1 MTKKLPV
8 VLCSLLS
15 LLAGC
20 ARAEEKSAPL
30 SSAAPPAAA
39 PSPWERLSA
48 PYAYDAKQPLDA
60 KVVGQQDS
68 FVASTRRLT
77 MRGARGA
84 TVPVYILLPSIAS
97 ANSKVPGVVLLHGK
111 DGRAEDMLIG
121 AQFLA
126 TRGYASV
133 IPEYVG
139 HGTRRDPA
147 NPVQMFGGEPQVLR
161 DSIIESIQD
170 VRRALDLLV
179 AQPEV
184 DATRIGLMGYSLG
197 AIMGSITTAVE
208 PRIDTAVLI
217 VGGAD
222 WKTLLTQSQ
231 ERDAAKWRAGGEF
244 KESAIELLEG
254 IDPKNFAGHIAPRP
268 VLFINGTQDKI
279 IPRAAAEALFEAA
292 KEPKEQLWLEYG
304 HMLPPTV
311 VAVPLQEWLD
321 DKLKSA
327 SASDASPSD
336 APAQNAPAQNAPTL
350 GAGATVPTAMAS

>member
-1 MTKKLPV
+1 MTRRFPV
-8 VLCSLLS
+8 VLCCLFSLLG
-15 LLAGC
+15 GC
-20 ARAEEKSAPL
+20 ARAEVPPTL
-30 SSAAPPAAA
+30 AAPAV
-39 PSPWERLSA
+39 PSRWEQFSA
-48 PYAYDAKQPLDA
+48 LYAYDAKQPLDA
-60 KVVGQQDS
+60 KVVSQQDS

-77 MRGARGA
+77 MRSARGA
-84 TVPVYILLPSIAS
+84 TVPVYILLPSIAG
-97 ANSKVPGVVLLHGK
+97 ANAKVPGVVLLHGK
-111 DGRAEDMLIG
+111 DGRAEDMLIA

-139 HGTRRDPA
+139 HGTRRDPEH
-147 NPVQMFGGEPQVLR
+147 PVQMFGGDPQVLR

-170 VRRALDLLV
+170 VRRALDLLT

-208 PRIDTAVLI
+208 PRIDTAVLV

-231 ERDAAKWRAGGEF
+231 ESDAAKWRAGGEAG
-244 KESAIELLEG
+244 ESALALLEP

-268 VLFINGTQDKI
+268 VLLINGTQDRI
-279 IPRAAAEALFEAA
+279 IPRAAAEALFEAT
-292 KEPKEQLWLEYG
+292 KEPKEQIWLEYG
-304 HMLPPTV
+304 HLIPPTV
-311 VAVPLQEWLD
+311 LAVPMQEWLD

-327 SASDASPSD
+327 A
-336 APAQNAPAQNAPTL
+336 APGAAAPGAAAATL
-350 GAGATVPTAMAS
+350 PTAMAS